1 LKKII
6 VFILVLLFS
15 ANSRAC
21 DICGC
26 GLGNY
31 YIGIVPQFNNSF
43 FGVRYHYRQFHTQ
56 IKSDETQFS
65 NDYFQTIELWG
76 GVNLGKKLQVLF
88 FLPYNFNKQVS
99 DDGTKKM
106 NGIGD
111 IATMVNYSLLENSS
125 MNKKNQLVYQQ
136 LLVGAGIKLATGQ
149 SEIDPA
155 ASDIIALANS
165 QLGTG
170 STDFLLNAAYT
181 LRINKAGFTTNLNY
195 KLNTANKENYHF
207 GNRFSSNTFFFYSI
221 KSGKITLTPNAGILY
236 EHAAANK
243 LNKVI
248 VDETGGYLAS
258 GAAGLEV
265 SFRKTT
271 IGFNIQ
277 APVTQ
282 DFASGQTT
290 SKFRTMAHISFGF

>member
-1 LKKII
+1 MKR
-6 VFILVLLFS
+6 LVLLVAIVLIS
-15 ANSRAC
+15 YTGKAC

-31 YIGIVPQFNNSF
+31 YLGIVPLFNNSF

-56 IKSDETQFS
+56 IKNDETQFS

-76 GVNLGKKLQVLF
+76 GINVGKKWQILF
-88 FLPYNFNKQVS
+88 FLPYNLNKQAS
-99 DDGTKKM
+99 DDGINKI

-111 IATMVNYSLLENSS
+111 MATMVNYSLLEKTS
-125 MNKKNQLVYQQ
+125 MNKKNQLMYQQ
-136 LLVGAGIKLATGQ
+136 LLVGAGIKLATGK

-170 STDFLLNAAYT
+170 STDFMINAAYT
-181 LRINKAGFTTNLNY
+181 LRINKAGFTTNLCY
-195 KLNTANKENYHF
+195 KLNTRNKENYQF
-207 GNRFSSNTFFFYSI
+207 GNRFSSTTFFFYSI
-221 KSGKITLTPNAGILY
+221 KSSGITITPNMGILY
-236 EHAAANK
+236 EHDAANK
-243 LNKVI
+243 LNQVA
-248 VDETGGYLAS
+248 VDETGGYLTAV
-258 GAAGLEV
+258 AAGLEV

-277 APVTQ
+277 APASQ

-290 SKFRTMAHISFGF
+290 SKLRTMAHISFGF

>member
-1 LKKII
+1 MRKII
-6 VFILVLLFS
+6 VSFSIFFISVS
-15 ANSRAC
+15 GRAC

-31 YIGIVPQFNNSF
+31 YLGMVPQFNNSF

-56 IKSDETQFS
+56 IRNDETQFS
-65 NDYFQTIELWG
+65 NDYFQTVEFWG
-76 GVNLGKKLQVLF
+76 GINAGKKWQVLF

-99 DDGTKKM
+99 DDGTHKM

-111 IATMVNYSLLENSS
+111 IATIVNYSLLEKTS

-136 LLVGAGIKLATGQ
+136 LLLGAGIKLPTGK
-149 SEIDPA
+149 SDIDPS

-165 QLGTG
+165 QFGTG
-170 STDFLLNAAYT
+170 STDYMLNAAYT
-181 LRINKAGFTTNLNY
+181 LRINKAGFTANLGY
-195 KLNTANKENYHF
+195 KLNSANKENYQF
-207 GNRFSSNTFFFYSI
+207 GNRFSSTTFFFFSM
-221 KSGKITLTPNAGILY
+221 KSGAVTLTPNAGILY
-236 EHAAANK
+236 EQAAVNT
-243 LNKVI
+243 LNKIV
-248 VDETGGYLAS
+248 VDETGGYLTAA
-258 GAAGLEV
+258 AAGLEV

-277 APVTQ
+277 APVSQ

-290 SKFRTMAHISFGF
+290 SKLRTMAHISFGF